1 MIDFAKQLLLKR
13 TANIRV
19 IVTPR
24 WKEEMQ
30 QQIQAQ
36 IDRADA
42 QLQQLEAALN
52 RQIMEI
58 QRQSLQPM
66 PPQVQQEIEN
76 LRLQANSQR
85 AEILEQKN
93 QLLQQLNQVQVIEL
107 GQEVY
112 QGQLDSFFPIGV
124 GENLIATM
132 NVEIVLRD
140 GVIEDIR
147 TGFPQ
152 PQLLQQN

>member
-19 IVTPR
+19 IVTAR

-66 PPQVQQEIEN
+66 PPQVQQEVDN
-76 LRLQANSQR
+76 LRLQANAQR

-107 GQEVY
+107 EQEVY
-112 QGQLDSFFPIGV
+112 QGQLDSFFPIGI

-140 GVIEDIR
+140 GTVQDIR
-147 TGFPQ
+147 TGFQQ
-152 PQLLQQN
+152 PQLFNT